1 VSGVLDFAAGKYA
14 VFVWPAYG
22 LTAIVFAALIVETL
36 LRARRWRREV
46 EQCEA
51 RAAAKDGRP

>member
-1 VSGVLDFAAGKYA
+1 MSGVLDFAAGKYA

-22 LTAIVFAALIVETL
+22 FTLVMFAALIVETL

-46 EQCEA
+46 ERRETDLA
-51 RAAAKDGRP
+51 GGDPRP